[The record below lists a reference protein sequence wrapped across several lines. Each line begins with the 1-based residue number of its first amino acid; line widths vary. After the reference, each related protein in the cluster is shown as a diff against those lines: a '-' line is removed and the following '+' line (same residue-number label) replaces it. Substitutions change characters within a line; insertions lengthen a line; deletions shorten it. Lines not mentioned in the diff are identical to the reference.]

1 MNDHYCRSPGANVY
15 FTCHMSVNKELG
27 SERPACV
34 SKIEQ
39 NYSRLEGSV
48 RQVADTVLRSPGEW
62 VGRSISELARE
73 SRVSEGT
80 VVRFVRILGYPGY
93 RAFALELAR
102 SIEAVRP
109 RVAGEDA
116 SSSTGATGG
125 LAGIV
130 KKVFE
135 NESRALAEAPKTLK
149 NDVLEKAVRA
159 LVSARQVY
167 CYAVGNSGLLAG
179 AAEYRFVRLGINCI
193 SIRDPI
199 QMAIQTSLLS
209 SKDVVLAFSR
219 TGRNRDSVDGLLL
232 ARQAGATTIG
242 VTSEPGSPLVRASDI
257 PLVLFELNPEETQG
271 SLLDAKVAEI
281 TLIDALATC
290 IAMHRKTPAK
300 EAIRVDRQ
308 IEKMLIRQP
317 SQRGRPSST
326 GRSIGALSLRS

>member
-1 MNDHYCRSPGANVY
+1 MVLKKDLN
-15 FTCHMSVNKELG
+15 

-48 RQVADTVLRSPGEW
+48 RQVADTLLRSPGEW

-73 SRVSEGT
+73 SGVSEAT
-80 VVRFVRILGYPGY
+80 VVRFVRNLGYPGY

-102 SIEAVRP
+102 STETARP
-109 RVAGEDA
+109 IAQDT
-116 SSSTGATGG
+116 SSETGASG

-135 NESRALAEAPKTLK
+135 EESRALAEASKTLK
-149 NDVLEKAVRA
+149 NEVLEKAIRA

-209 SKDVVLAFSR
+209 PKDVVLAFSQ
-219 TGRNRDSVDGLLL
+219 TGRNRDAVDGLLL

-242 VTSEPGSPLVRASDI
+242 ITSEPGSPLVRASDI
-257 PLVLFELNPEETQG
+257 PLVLFDLNTEAQG
-271 SLLDAKVAEI
+271 SLLDARVAEI

-290 IAMHRKTPAK
+290 VAAQKKLPAK
-300 EAIRVDRQ
+300 EAIRVDKQ
-308 IEKMLIRQP
+308 IEKMLMRQP
-317 SQRGRPSST
+317 LQRGRPSST
-326 GRSIGALSLRS
+326 GRSGTSLALRD

>member
-1 MNDHYCRSPGANVY
+1 MVLKKDLN
-15 FTCHMSVNKELG
+15 
-27 SERPACV
+27 SERPTCV

-48 RQVADTVLRSPGEW
+48 RQVADTLLRSPGEW

-73 SRVSEGT
+73 SGVSEAT
-80 VVRFVRILGYPGY
+80 VVRFVRNLGYPGY

-102 SIEAVRP
+102 STDAVRP
-109 RVAGEDA
+109 VAEDTSSESGA
-116 SSSTGATGG
+116 SG

-135 NESRALAEAPKTLK
+135 EESRALAEASKTLK
-149 NDVLEKAVRA
+149 NEVLEKAVRA

-209 SKDVVLAFSR
+209 PKDVVLAFSQ

-242 VTSEPGSPLVRASDI
+242 ITSEPGSPLVRASDI
-257 PLVLFELNPEETQG
+257 PLVLFDLNTSEAQG
-271 SLLDAKVAEI
+271 SLLDARVAEI

-290 IAMHRKTPAK
+290 VAAQKKLPAK
-300 EAIRVDRQ
+300 EAIRVDKQ
-308 IEKMLIRQP
+308 IEKMLMRQP
-317 SQRGRPSST
+317 AQRGRPSSAGGSGT
-326 GRSIGALSLRS
+326 PLALRN

>member
-1 MNDHYCRSPGANVY
+1 MVLKKDINLD
-15 FTCHMSVNKELG
+15 
-27 SERPACV
+27 RPTCV

-48 RQVADTVLRSPGEW
+48 RQVADTLLRSPSEW
-62 VGRSISELARE
+62 VGKSISELARE
-73 SRVSEGT
+73 SGVSEAT
-80 VVRFVRILGYPGY
+80 VVRFVRNLGYPGY

-102 SIEAVRP
+102 STEAVRP
-109 RVAGEDA
+109 VEEET
-116 SSSTGATGG
+116 SSETGASGG

-130 KKVFE
+130 RKVFE
-135 NESRALAEAPKTLK
+135 NESRALAEASKTLK
-149 NDVLEKAVRA
+149 NEVLEKAVRA

-209 SKDVVLAFSR
+209 PKDVVLAFSQ
-219 TGRNRDSVDGLLL
+219 TGRNRDAVDGLLL
-232 ARQAGATTIG
+232 ARQAGAVTIG

-257 PLVLFELNPEETQG
+257 PLVLFDLSNSEAQG

-290 IAMHRKTPAK
+290 IAAHRKMPAK
-300 EAIRVDRQ
+300 EATRVDKQ
-308 IEKMLIRQP
+308 IEKMLMRQP
-317 SQRGRPSST
+317 SQRGRRSST
-326 GRSIGALSLRS
+326 GRLGTGTVALRAD